1 MEIVDLSHRL
11 HSGMQVYPGDPA
23 VVIEPA
29 LHAETDWV
37 NVLSV
42 HMGSQSG
49 THIDSPFHVLNEL
62 ATLDQIPLQR
72 FIGKWVLVDATGLA
86 PREVIPHERFAA
98 HSYNE
103 GDVVLVRTDWSDFF
117 GSEKYLAHPFPSQE
131 SLQFLLDHNVRT
143 IALDFLSLDRTPDNP
158 SEATLENHY
167 LWSNANGIIGEN
179 FTNFRSLSDATPFIS
194 LLPLNMGA
202 SDGGPVR
209 AVAIS
214 DWNARSRLD

>member
-1 MEIVDLSHRL
+1 MTLEIVDLSHPI
-11 HSGMQVYPGDPA
+11 HSGMQVYPGDPQ
-23 VVIEPA
+23 VVIEPI

-72 FIGKWVLVDATGLA
+72 FIGPWVLVDATGLS
-86 PREVIPHERFAA
+86 PRSPIPHERFTA
-98 HSYNE
+98 HNYGTSSI
-103 GDVVLVRTDWSDFF
+103 VLVHTDWSKHF
-117 GSEKYLAHPFPSQE
+117 GTTEYLAHPYPTLE
-131 SLQFLLDHNVRT
+131 SLEFLLERGVRT
-143 IALDFLSLDRTPDNP
+143 IALDFLSLDMTPED
-158 SEATLENHY
+158 SADAKLDNHY
-167 LWSNANGIIGEN
+167 LWSRAEGVIGEN
-179 FTNFRSLSDATPFIS
+179 FTNFAKLTSATPFIS

-214 DWNARSRLD
+214 SLD

>member
-1 MEIVDLSHRL
+1 MEIIDLSHQL
-11 HSGMQVYPGDPA
+11 HTGMQVYPGDPP
-23 VVIEPA
+23 VVIEPI

-72 FIGKWVLVDATGLA
+72 FIGRWSLVDATGLS
-86 PREVIPHERFAA
+86 PREAIPHERFTKAA
-98 HSYNE
+98 YEE
-103 GDVVLVRTDWSDFF
+103 GSIVLVRTDWSRHF
-117 GSEKYLAHPFPSQE
+117 GTAEYLAHPYPTLE
-131 SLQFLLDHNVRT
+131 SLQYLLDQGVRT
-143 IALDFLSLDRTPDNP
+143 IVLDFLSLDMTPENP
-158 SEATLENHY
+158 ADAKLENHY
-167 LWSNANGIIGEN
+167 LWSKANGIIGEN
-179 FTNFRSLSDATPFIS
+179 FTNLDKLTEATPFIS

-209 AVAIS
+209 AVALS
-214 DWNARSRLD
+214 SLSSR